1 MSLCLQEKSYRLR
14 PSPAARVSTHPPP
27 LFPLIPLAM
36 CLCLYAVAETTIIA
50 RDSDPIDCASETH
63 IAKLHFYDLPLTTEC
78 HIYLTNRLPTSCAN
92 HGLHLICVHHSRH
105 KVIDYTK
112 VKGVNKQSQIE
123 GDISMF
129 FLLTRIYLFT
139 PFDPMEIM
147 IYPHFSSRY
156 IM

>member
-1 MSLCLQEKSYRLR
+1 MSLCLREKSYRSR
-14 PSPAARVSTHPPP
+14 PSPAARVSTPPP
-27 LFPLIPLAM
+27 LFTLITLAM

-50 RDSDPIDCASETH
+50 RDSDPIYCAAEIHT
-63 IAKLHFYDLPLTTEC
+63 AKMHFYDLPLTTEC
-78 HIYLTNRLPTSCAN
+78 HIYLTNRLLTSCAN

-129 FLLTRIYLFT
+129 FFIDKDIF
-139 PFDPMEIM
+139 
-147 IYPHFSSRY
+147 IYPF
-156 IM
+156 